1 MIDNHKTHSEWKIQ
15 LVMKINFM
23 YFLDTSEYREMHT
36 KNNNIEIMNGIDTS
50 EAINELFNSF
60 LRRYQ
65 EGLETKMR
73 GSSFVINSVDLIY
86 CIIIFITKV

>member
-1 MIDNHKTHSEWKIQ
+1 
-15 LVMKINFM
+15 MKINFV
-23 YFLDTSEYREMHT
+23 YSLDTSEYREMHT